1 LDRRDREREDR
12 MIGKGKE
19 RSRRDSWE
27 NDKDGVKGDGAVRDR
42 GRNIGRV
49 TEGETAGK
57 VRKRQKDRD
66 RERYRAGKIPGEKA
80 REGRDTEGEI
90 KRGGGLV
97 ILLRAFFLK

>member
-27 NDKDGVKGDGAVRDR
+27 SDKDGVKGDGAVRDR

-49 TEGETAGK
+49 TEGETAEK
-57 VRKRQKDRD
+57 VT
-66 RERYRAGKIPGEKA
+66 ERPR
-80 REGRDTEGEI
+80 
-90 KRGGGLV
+90 
-97 ILLRAFFLK
+97 